1 VLIDKRNKPCYPFHA
16 SVVKG
21 FSSNCKQVTAKMR
34 TQQAMQKRT
43 HGTTGAPATAARVP
57 YAVTFNPR
65 QAGRGFFVGYSF
77 YFGFFG
83 YRQTPTRAAATRMP
97 V

>member
-1 VLIDKRNKPCYPFHA
+1 VLRFARFGSRRITDKQN
-16 SVVKG
+16 
-21 FSSNCKQVTAKMR
+21 QVAAKMC

-43 HGTTGAPATAARVP
+43 QRTIGAPATVARASYAAIL
-57 YAVTFNPR
+57 NPR

-83 YRQTPTRAAATRMP
+83 YRQMPARAGARTLLE
-97 V
+97 

>member
-1 VLIDKRNKPCYPFHA
+1 MLIDKHNKPCYAFA
-16 SVVKG
+16 R
-21 FSSNCKQVTAKMR
+21 FSSRRITDKQNQVAAKMC

-43 HGTTGAPATAARVP
+43 QGTIGAPATVARAP
-57 YAVTFNPR
+57 YAVILNPR

-83 YRQTPTRAAATRMP
+83 YRQMPARAGATSMP
-97 V
+97 A